1 MVDNYRVFR
10 YWCCKVLPLV
20 YEDSLSYYEVLGKVV
35 KYINDLVEQDK
46 IFSDE
51 LDELKKELASVQ
63 NWIDNFDT
71 KEIKKLVEQCVATMI
86 FVEINDNGYI
96 VYNMPDSWKDIQF
109 NTTGL
114 DISIP
119 GYDYGYLVL
128 SY

>member
-71 KEIKKLVEQCVATMI
+71 KEIKTLVEQCVATMI
-86 FVEINDNGYI
+86 FIEINDNGYI

-119 GYDYGYLVL
+119 GYDYGHLVL